1 MPTTR
6 GTALPFARSP
16 FRLPAL
22 ERHHVGPLAVTV
34 RPVVDRPF
42 LAAAEFAQ
50 HGGGVRPAAVDEEA
64 AGHRSLDLV
73 VAKQLELVENQKQAC
88 IVAAGVDAVH
98 LTGTAAAH
106 PIRPCDALRR
116 PRVRPDAT
124 VEP

>member
-73 VAKQLELVENQKQAC
+73 VAKQLELVENQKQAG
-88 IVAAGVDAVH
+88 IVAAGVRAIH
-98 LTGTAAAH
+98 LSRSPRALPH
-106 PIRPCDALRR
+106 PPVCGRL
-116 PRVRPDAT
+116 T
-124 VEP
+124 S